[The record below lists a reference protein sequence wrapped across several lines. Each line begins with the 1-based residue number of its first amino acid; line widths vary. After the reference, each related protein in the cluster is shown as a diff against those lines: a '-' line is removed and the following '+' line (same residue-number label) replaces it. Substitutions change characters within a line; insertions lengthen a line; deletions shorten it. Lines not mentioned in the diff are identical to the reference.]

1 MTEPKNR
8 NLQVDEINRR
18 IRTDPR
24 ALIEEE
30 NRHYYTQLY
39 RIAQQIEDH
48 MRRRLLILLSG
59 PSSSGKTTT
68 AQLLCQRLA
77 QDGLTVQVVSLDDF
91 YRGRNI
97 APRLPD
103 GTLDYETVEALD
115 LPLLH
120 RCMRRLLRDGV
131 ADLPVF
137 DFHAGV
143 RLPETRE
150 MRVPEGSAVIFEGIH
165 ALNSRLEKGFGS
177 LSVLKLF
184 VNVETPIWQG
194 TQQAIGRREMR
205 LCRRILRDARF
216 RNSQIDNTLHMW
228 PQVVRGEKLY
238 LQPYMDTADLTLD
251 TTFAFEPCM
260 TAPLI
265 LPQLEQVRAQFPE
278 WSERLLCALAPFEA
292 LPADFLPEDS
302 LLHEFFG

>member
-1 MTEPKNR
+1 MSQPKTR
-8 NLQVDEINRR
+8 NLQADEINHR

-30 NRHYYTQLY
+30 NARYFAQL
-39 RIAQQIEDH
+39 RRLVQAIEDR
-48 MRRRLLILLSG
+48 MSRRLLILLSG

-68 AQLLCQRLA
+68 AQLLCRYLA
-77 QDGLTVQVVSLDDF
+77 QDGLTAQVVSLDDF

-97 APRLPD
+97 VPRLPD
-103 GTLDYETVEALD
+103 GELDYETVEALD
-115 LPLLH
+115 LPLLQT
-120 RCMRRLLRDGV
+120 CMRQLLQDGV
-131 ADLPVF
+131 SQLPVF

-143 RLPETRE
+143 RRPEARE
-150 MRVPEGSAVIFEGIH
+150 LRVPDGSAVIFEGIH
-165 ALNSRLEKGFGS
+165 ALNSRLEEGFGS
-177 LSVLKLF
+177 LSLLKLF
-184 VNVETPIWQG
+184 VDVETPIRQG
-194 TQQAIGRREMR
+194 TRRAICPREMR

-216 RNSQIDNTLHMW
+216 RNSQIDNTLRMW

-238 LQPYMDTADLTLD
+238 LQPYTNTADLTLD

-265 LPQLEQVRAQFPE
+265 LPQLEQVRAQYPE
-278 WSERLLCALAPFEA
+278 WTERLQRALSPFEA